1 MKESVE
7 QMLHRL
13 VNLLEEKMIAMESIQ
28 ALTLKQKEDIEEN
41 LGDNI
46 NSFIDKK
53 QVEIDKINTIDE
65 KFEDIVKKI
74 KVELGI
80 ESLEQIDA
88 DRFPQLKVIR
98 KKTEEIIDLANSI
111 MKLEEY
117 NKNKIIEIIDQIKND
132 LKTVKLGQKSVK
144 AYEKPNIHVGGI
156 YIDRKK

>member
-144 AYEKPNIHVGGI
+144 AYEKPSIDIGGI

>member
-98 KKTEEIIDLANSI
+98 KKTEEIRDLANSI

>member
-28 ALTLKQKEDIEEN
+28 ALTLKQKEYIEEN